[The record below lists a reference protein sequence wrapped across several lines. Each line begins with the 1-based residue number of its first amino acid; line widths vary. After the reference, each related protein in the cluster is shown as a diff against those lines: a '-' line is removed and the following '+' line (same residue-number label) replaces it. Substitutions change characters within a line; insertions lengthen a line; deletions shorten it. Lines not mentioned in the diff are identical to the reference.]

1 MARQSRN
8 GLPAGFPTRLPRT
21 RSQWIAAILAGLI
34 AFGWWWFQ
42 NRDTTPSTQPD
53 ASDRTSTHSAEPSR
67 PSGHSGP
74 TKQSGSAGT
83 DRVSGLRWVAVT
95 DLPDE
100 AGETL
105 GLIDSDG
112 PFPYDRDGVVFGNF
126 EGILPDH
133 ERGYYHEY
141 TVPTPG
147 EDDRGARRIVT
158 GGPGEYYWT
167 GDHYASFERIAR

>member
-1 MARQSRN
+1 MV
-8 GLPAGFPTRLPRT
+8 
-21 RSQWIAAILAGLI
+21 AILVALV
-34 AFGWWWFQ
+34 ALGWWWFQ
-42 NRDTTPSTQPD
+42 NRDTTPATQPD
-53 ASDRTSTHSAEPSR
+53 SSDRTSTHSSKSPEPTGTST
-67 PSGHSGP
+67 G
-74 TKQSGSAGT
+74 TSAGT
-83 DRVSGLRWVAVT
+83 STGTDRESGLRWVAVS

-105 GLIDSDG
+105 ELIDSDG

-158 GGPGEYYWT
+158 GGPEEYYWT
-167 GDHYASFERIAR
+167 GDHYASFERISR

>member
-1 MARQSRN
+1 MARN

-21 RSQWIAAILAGLI
+21 RSQWVVAILVALV
-34 AFGWWWFQ
+34 ALGWWWSQ
-42 NRDTTPSTQPD
+42 NRDTAPSTQPD
-53 ASDRTSTHSAEPSR
+53 SSDRTSTHSSAP
-67 PSGHSGP
+67 G
-74 TKQSGSAGT
+74 KQSGSSGT
-83 DRVSGLRWVAVT
+83 DSASGLRWVTVA
-95 DLPDE
+95 DLPGE

-133 ERGYYHEY
+133 QRGYYHEY

-147 EDDRGARRIVT
+147 EGDRGARRIVT

-167 GDHYASFERIAR
+167 GDHYASFERISR

>member
-1 MARQSRN
+1 MARN

-21 RSQWIAAILAGLI
+21 RSQWVVAVLVALVAL
-34 AFGWWWFQ
+34 GWWWFQ
-42 NRDTTPSTQPD
+42 NRDATPGAQPD
-53 ASDRTSTHSAEPSR
+53 PTDRTSTHSTES
-67 PSGHSGP
+67 
-74 TKQSGSAGT
+74 
-83 DRVSGLRWVAVT
+83 SGLHWVAVA

-105 GLIDSDG
+105 GLIDSGG

-133 ERGYYHEY
+133 QRGYYHEY